1 MPKNDDAD
9 DVLAKLSSLE
19 PLEDVPSVVS
29 ANFQAKL
36 SELASDSQRGKKKSS
51 WMSGANQFA
60 LAASFIVV
68 FAFGAVVTLNTGSNS
83 DIPLVT
89 SGPTSNNDSLQ
100 NDDQLLFSDGD
111 SSPLYSEETPITIA
125 RSGFDYAEIPSDLY
139 AQLKVGITWNS
150 LRGVKESDKSCL
162 ESLQLDQITNLID
175 YAKLGENSIRAVW
188 SPATSSSW
196 YVYIIDKKCTA
207 IDKKYFEK
215 P

>member
-9 DVLAKLSSLE
+9 DVLAKLSRLE

-29 ANFQAKL
+29 ANFHAKL
-36 SELASDSQRGKKKSS
+36 SQLASDSQRGKKKSS
-51 WMSGANQFA
+51 WISGANQFA
-60 LAASFIVV
+60 LAASFLVV
-68 FAFGAVVTLNTGSNS
+68 FAFGAVVTLNNGSNS
-83 DIPLVT
+83 ELPLVT
-89 SGPTSNNDSLQ
+89 SGSTNSDDSLQ

-111 SSPLYSEETPITIA
+111 SSPLYSAETPVTVA
-125 RSGFDYAEIPSDLY
+125 RSGFDYTEIPSVLY

-150 LRGVKESDKSCL
+150 PSGLEESDKSCL

-188 SPATSSSW
+188 SPVNSTSW
-196 YVYIIDKKCTA
+196 YVYIIDKNCTA

>member
-83 DIPLVT
+83 DIPQIT
-89 SGPTSNNDSLQ
+89 SGSSTNNDPLQ
-100 NDDQLLFSDGD
+100 TEDQLLFSDGD
-111 SSPLYSEETPITIA
+111 DFPSYSSDTPVTIA
-125 RSGFDYAEIPSDLY
+125 RSGLDYTEILSDLY
-139 AQLKVGITWNS
+139 KQLKVGTTWNS
-150 LRGVKESDKSCL
+150 VSSLEESEKSCL

-175 YAKLGENSIRAVW
+175 YAKLGENRIRAVW
-188 SPATSSSW
+188 SPVTSSSW
-196 YVYIIDKKCTA
+196 YVYLLDESCTA

-215 P
+215 Q